1 MLWPLH
7 TVSMESAIT
16 SRDTSEYFMPS
27 VPIEMPS
34 EMVMVPNI
42 CGMAPAFFNATSARA
57 ASAPMPMLHGVTVLC
72 AFATPTMGLS
82 KSPSPKP
89 TARSSAR
96 FGERCTPWGTVLLV
110 RVSDMIYLLII

>member
-1 MLWPLH
+1 MAIIAPGIFLSQPPRASTPSMLWPLH

-42 CGMAPAFFNATSARA
+42 CGMAPAFFNA
-57 ASAPMPMLHGVTVLC
+57 ASA
-72 AFATPTMGLS
+72 LS
-82 KSPSPKP
+82 
-89 TARSSAR
+89 
-96 FGERCTPWGTVLLV
+96 
-110 RVSDMIYLLII
+110 LIHI